1 MECDNCGRGWL
12 PQSGCGDKWCSK
24 CMEKE
29 IKESLAIERK
39 NAIQK
44 LIDNASCEE
53 RQEIAKSIVSRIFS
67 RGVSK

>member
-1 MECDNCGRGWL
+1 
-12 PQSGCGDKWCSK
+12 
-24 CMEKE
+24 MEKE